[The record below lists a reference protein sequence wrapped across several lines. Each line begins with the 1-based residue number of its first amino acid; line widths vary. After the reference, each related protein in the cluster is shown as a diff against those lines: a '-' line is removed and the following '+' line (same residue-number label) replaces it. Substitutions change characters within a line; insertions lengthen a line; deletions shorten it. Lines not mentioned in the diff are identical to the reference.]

1 MYNASGGCTC
11 TEAGEERRDCE
22 RCDHFETREIKATG
36 HQYEDGRCQCGHGY
50 SDIDGD
56 DRINAID
63 VAYLNAFRNGK
74 IALDESVWRA
84 YDTNNNGMIEQS
96 EIQALLV
103 YVLGLPVVNA
113 NKD

>member
-1 MYNASGGCTC
+1 VIIDHATC
-11 TEAGEERRDCE
+11 TETGEERHDCE

-36 HQYEDGRCQCGHGY
+36 HQYENGHCQCGHQYG
-50 SDIDGD
+50 DIDGD
-56 DRINAID
+56 NQINAVD

-84 YDTNNNGMIEQS
+84 YDTNGNGKIDQS

-103 YVLGLPVVNA
+103 YVLGLPSVTSNM
-113 NKD
+113 D